1 MDHTYCILHQLSFD
15 INFYETNLG
24 NVIKLAGFIVFPERV
39 SLKFMHGT
47 AWVILDFYNIKILVI
62 VTGI

>member
-24 NVIKLAGFIVFPERV
+24 NVIKLAGLIVSGTSFIKVYAW
-39 SLKFMHGT
+39 HGLGY
-47 AWVILDFYNIKILVI
+47 IRLL
-62 VTGI
+62 